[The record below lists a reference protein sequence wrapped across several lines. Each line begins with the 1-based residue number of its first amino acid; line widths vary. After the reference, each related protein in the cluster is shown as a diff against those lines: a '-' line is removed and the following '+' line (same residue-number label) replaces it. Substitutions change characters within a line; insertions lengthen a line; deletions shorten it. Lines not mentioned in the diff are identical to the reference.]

1 MIKKPNAKRVARVK
15 STTRAKKAERGK
27 HPNSHKP
34 YKPRELPP
42 LPPLS
47 PNEIVRWV
55 DGPRYFGSQHT
66 QMQLFI
72 KLGKI
77 PAPIVLCGRARGWL
91 GSTIIEW
98 QQKRAQSKVEED

>member
-1 MIKKPNAKRVARVK
+1 MRRIGKKKTEK
-15 STTRAKKAERGK
+15 RGK
-27 HPNSHKP
+27 SPNSHKP
-34 YKPRELPP
+34 HKPKELPP

-72 KLGKI
+72 KLGEI
-77 PAPIVLCGRARGWL
+77 PEPMVLCGRARGWL

-98 QQKRAQSKVEED
+98 QRKRAAKLGGNS